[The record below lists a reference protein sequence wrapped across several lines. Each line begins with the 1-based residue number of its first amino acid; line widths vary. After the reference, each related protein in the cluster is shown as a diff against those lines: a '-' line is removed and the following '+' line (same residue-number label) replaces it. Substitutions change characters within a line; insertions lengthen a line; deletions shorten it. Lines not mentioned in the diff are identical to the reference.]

1 MGHKIDSAY
10 YHKKGCGDV
19 KDPAQKGRCEGF
31 VDQCIATLAKI
42 GDMDKSVY
50 QLTPEKGSPVGGM
63 DFDRC
68 ISFAKTMS
76 TDKKPGQVKIAPEKK
91 EEPGKKVEP
100 EKKVPVVKKDPPKAG
115 AGKETGAPKIDK
127 EYFYNKGCSTVAKKP
142 VEYGR
147 CKGFVDQCIGTL
159 EKTGDRDK
167 SVYKQV
173 ADTGVAYYKMDFD
186 VCISRASMMSAYGPP
201 APQKKF
207 DSAKPGVKVE
217 KNPVASHSTPV
228 VSLVEEL
235 PPLGPGPNEIKLRL
249 SHFESEYLKHK
260 AFHFR
265 KFTSNI
271 QGEISKIHLY
281 ENPSKFFKGVLDIH
295 IDGSTSPKRFSGMG
309 VSSDFLI
316 DELRQMKSE
325 VKAGIAHNALHDS
338 AQVQQIKGKI
348 YHLFD
353 VVDGKVP
360 DETANFTPS
369 LENMLGFRSRAHAR
383 KILDNCVAIQ
393 VTYAPASG
401 LSNFV
406 VDYQSASGGHYKS
419 RVADIVINVFKQ

>member
-1 MGHKIDSAY
+1 MTRPCGCSKREGNVGHKIDSAY

-217 KNPVASHSTPV
+217 KNPVAGGMCSASQYGPAKDGVPAWVGAKAPEYAKNCGSRYGSTKDFAIFHAKM
-228 VSLVEEL
+228 
-235 PPLGPGPNEIKLRL
+235 EI
-249 SHFESEYLKHK
+249 LKHYCGLK
-260 AFHFR
+260 PKIVRTKVEKPGITYEYSSEKMVIDGPPPVFSSTGPATHVT
-265 KFTSNI
+265 KSLDD
-271 QGEISKIHLY
+271 GEICT
-281 ENPSKFFKGVLDIH
+281 H
-295 IDGSTSPKRFSGMG
+295 IYFNWDTILCPG
-309 VSSDFLI
+309 
-316 DELRQMKSE
+316 
-325 VKAGIAHNALHDS
+325 
-338 AQVQQIKGKI
+338 
-348 YHLFD
+348 
-353 VVDGKVP
+353 GKVI
-360 DETANFTPS
+360 
-369 LENMLGFRSRAHAR
+369 
-383 KILDNCVAIQ
+383 KC
-393 VTYAPASG
+393 
-401 LSNFV
+401 
-406 VDYQSASGGHYKS
+406 K
-419 RVADIVINVFKQ
+419 